1 MSVQWNGSAVLAK
14 VRQAALQATVRSV
27 EAVLEEGTHLILD
40 TPKSGKI
47 YERRGVTH
55 QASAPGE
62 PPASDTGRL
71 VQSGHAEY
79 DTKAISGTAV
89 WSSEHA
95 DPLEHGTKNM
105 EPRPFARQA
114 LANKQ
119 DEINKGFA
127 EEIAA
132 VLK

>member
-1 MSVQWNGSAVLAK
+1 MAK
-14 VRQAALQATVRSV
+14 VRQAALQAVVRATESV
-27 EAVLEEGTHLILD
+27 VEEGTSLILD

-47 YERRGVTH
+47 YERRGIKH

-89 WSSEHA
+89 WSAAHA
-95 DPLEHGTKNM
+95 EALEHGTQNM

-119 DEINKGFA
+119 DEINKDFA